1 MLPGVPFQGNVHAPQ
16 GESPTLGSPDSLI
29 RFGINSL
36 YSGVSNQPLS
46 LEAGSP
52 LSGDYPQA
60 RGYLLILDSINLNQ
74 PMKREAPS

>member
-1 MLPGVPFQGNVHAPQ
+1 MLPGVTFQGNVHAPL

-36 YSGVSNQPLS
+36 YSGVSNQPHS

-52 LSGDYPQA
+52 QSGDYPPA
-60 RGYLLILDSINLNQ
+60 SGFLLNL
-74 PMKREAPS
+74 E